1 MINVFVNEVF
11 YAVPGIC
18 RVPHKEAGPH
28 TVGPTSYLPGK
39 GYTNYPLPI
48 AHNTTLF
55 SLPISASFTTH
66 HLRSYFLLLQVL
78 SLTLC
83 FFVFLFLMGSE
94 KIKKKIERVLWVLS
108 VLSLA
113 AFSCL
118 CARFTFFFS
127 KLFLN

>member
-1 MINVFVNEVF
+1 M
-11 YAVPGIC
+11 
-18 RVPHKEAGPH
+18 
-28 TVGPTSYLPGK
+28 GPTSYLPGK

-118 CARFTFFFS
+118 CARFTFFLIKHPTDPERLSFFFFFIFFS
-127 KLFLN
+127 ESKSSRSWI